1 MILKLK
7 CAQWYPRSIDTFHK
21 GRSKLF
27 RNVFD
32 LRNIEYLKGRCDCQY
47 ESYHKVND
55 TCKPVTCGVGEQYGS
70 DGCIPCSGIGSIVI
84 GNECICRGSYL
95 HPDGICSICPVNFL
109 ENDMS
114 NLSDLPGQRELDIPQ
129 CIPCEGKYAKVERG
143 ICQCSKE
150 GVLMHGDSECVECY
164 GPSSITY
171 LNSSGVCACKPG
183 FVINQ
188 SGNRCI
194 PCDGERLIMLYA
206 PYDSQ
211 RTSPFSAF
219 DPIF

>member
-1 MILKLK
+1 MLSSAFKLLTPSASA
-7 CAQWYPRSIDTFHK
+7 AQNYF
-21 GRSKLF
+21 G
-27 RNVFD
+27 NVFD
-32 LRNIEYLKGRCDCQY
+32 LRNIEYVKGRCDCQY

-188 SGNRCI
+188 SGNRCF

>member
-1 MILKLK
+1 MLRGAL
-7 CAQWYPRSIDTFHK
+7 D
-21 GRSKLF
+21 
-27 RNVFD
+27 D
-32 LRNIEYLKGRCDCQY
+32 LYYWANTDIEYKKGRCDCQY

-55 TCKPVTCGVGEQYGS
+55 TCKPVTCGAGEQYGT
-70 DGCIPCSGIGSIVI
+70 DGCIPCSGVGSIVI

-95 HPDGICSICPVNFL
+95 HPGGVCSICAVNYL

-129 CIPCEGKYAKVERG
+129 CIACEGKYAKVERG
-143 ICQCSKE
+143 ICKCSKE

-183 FVINQ
+183 YVINQ

-194 PCDGERLIMLYA
+194 PCDGE
-206 PYDSQ
+206 
-211 RTSPFSAF
+211 
-219 DPIF
+219 

>member
-1 MILKLK
+1 MAPSIVSNPGHFLILE
-7 CAQWYPRSIDTFHK
+7 Y
-21 GRSKLF
+21 
-27 RNVFD
+27 
-32 LRNIEYLKGRCDCQY
+32 IEYEKGRCDCQY

-55 TCKPVTCGVGEQYGS
+55 TCKPVTCGAGEQYGS

-84 GNECICRGSYL
+84 GSECVCRGSYL
-95 HPDGICSICPVNFL
+95 HPDGICSSCPVNFL

-114 NLSDLPGQRELDIPQ
+114 NLSDLPGHRELDIPQ

-143 ICQCSKE
+143 ICKCSKE

-194 PCDGERLIMLYA
+194 PCDGER
-206 PYDSQ
+206 
-211 RTSPFSAF
+211 
-219 DPIF
+219 